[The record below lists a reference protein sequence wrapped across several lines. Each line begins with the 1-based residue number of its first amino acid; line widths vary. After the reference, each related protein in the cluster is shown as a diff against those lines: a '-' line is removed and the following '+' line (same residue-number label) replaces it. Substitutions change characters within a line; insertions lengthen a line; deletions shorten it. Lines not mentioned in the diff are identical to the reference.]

1 MWWFK
6 WVLGLNVNW
15 LCNLNMNVIIWMVD
29 YNKQL
34 FNYLNTRHLLHRRIN
49 SNKWL
54 WNKLMS
60 ISIQAQTFMHRRIK
74 SKRWICNKNRYVF
87 GRGVLLLLGTSIKFP
102 VAEHEMIDWCWGPRI
117 NKLLLLPRKCWNSG
131 RVRLLYLL
139 VLKSDAMCRH
149 TYSWFEFEF
158 EARIMNVLCVVP
170 NPDNYEFEL
179 NTCPNKTIFECAKTV
194 GYFSALYSTTRYDFL
209 KFDALIF

>member
-1 MWWFK
+1 MGYEIKIDDVHMW
-6 WVLGLNVNW
+6 
-15 LCNLNMNVIIWMVD
+15 I
-29 YNKQL
+29 
-34 FNYLNTRHLLHRRIN
+34 
-49 SNKWL
+49 
-54 WNKLMS
+54 
-60 ISIQAQTFMHRRIK
+60 
-74 SKRWICNKNRYVF
+74 
-87 GRGVLLLLGTSIKFP
+87 LLLLGTSIKTSCCWAQMTI
-102 VAEHEMIDWCWGPRI
+102 VCWGPRI

-158 EARIMNVLCVVP
+158 EARIINVLCVVP
-170 NPDNYEFEL
+170 NPDNCAFEL
-179 NTCPNKTIFECAKTV
+179 NTVPINNLECAIIV